1 MRQKRKIK
9 KLDELREQEEL
20 FYLQNKRRLFN
31 QGGDVMLAYSLNK
44 NIRELEKLRRR
55 PKSAR
60 LGIRA

>member
-9 KLDELREQEEL
+9 KYDELREQEEL